1 MGTLT
6 ENGTGF
12 LTKRVLHH
20 GQCSFR
26 PLICVPPRLLDPKFM
41 AVLRRLTAHID
52 KVAILAYISSTM
64 LDAVI
69 FFIMHDVESQ
79 QVFIGKDFGAFF
91 EVTAKNTNNK
101 KFRDIQVY
109 SDPM

>member
-1 MGTLT
+1 MT
-6 ENGTGF
+6 
-12 LTKRVLHH
+12 
-20 GQCSFR
+20 
-26 PLICVPPRLLDPKFM
+26 
-41 AVLRRLTAHID
+41 VLRRLTAHID

-91 EVTAKNTNNK
+91 EVTAKKTNNK
-101 KFRDIQVY
+101 KFRAIQV
-109 SDPM
+109 SSNPM